1 MSKFGAVIKID
12 SWKHY
17 PNTCRWYFLDF
28 ISKNPIKTP
37 GKIPNL
43 YIYLVKLAYS
53 ASYQHMPLDIENN
66 DRIKP
71 ALVLTFFDPK
81 MTLKRSYT
89 CPTSFEEM
97 LRRYRKIELHWISWN
112 SGHDFFRERRSLLH
126 WEDLSCQCSW
136 YGRKMAS
143 RSRRKHAQVGFRC
156 WFVSQSETSILKTK
170 KAMFVV

>member
-17 PNTCRWYFLDF
+17 PNTITCRWYFLDF

-97 LRRYRKIELHWISWN
+97 LRRYRKIELHRISGN

-126 WEDLSCQCSW
+126 REDLSCQCSW
-136 YGRKMAS
+136 YGRKMAF
-143 RSRRKHAQVGFRC
+143 RSRRKYAQARFQDSSY
-156 WFVSQSETSILKTK
+156 W
-170 KAMFVV
+170 